1 MANKV
6 QYGFRNVVYS
16 IITES
21 EGQITY
27 ATPVK
32 MNQDGAGAISVA
44 LSPVGDA
51 NDFYAD
57 DIIWFSET
65 PNQGYEGDL
74 VMTKITDAFKKDV
87 LGMIED
93 SNGALI
99 ENADA
104 TYKKFAIGF
113 EVQGNE
119 KPTRTWYYYCSVS
132 RPSDEANTKEVST
145 TPAQKTLTLKVMP
158 RPTDMAVKI
167 SMTKSATNETAFNG
181 FFDAV
186 YEKQTPSI

>member
-16 IITES
+16 VITETN
-21 EGQITY
+21 GAITY
-27 ATPVK
+27 GTPVK
-32 MNQDGAGAISVA
+32 MKLDGAGAINVA
-44 LSPVGDA
+44 LSPVGDS

-74 VMTKITDAFKKDV
+74 GLTKITDAFKKDV
-87 LGMIED
+87 LGMEED
-93 SNGALI
+93 INGALI

-104 TYKKFAIGF
+104 TFKKFALGF

-119 KPTRTWYYYCSVS
+119 KPTRTWYYYCQVS
-132 RPSDEANTKEVST
+132 RPNDEANTKEAST
-145 TPAQKTLTLKVMP
+145 TPATKTLTLKVMP
-158 RPTDMAVKI
+158 RPTDMAVKVN
-167 SMTKSATNETAFNG
+167 MTKSSTNETAFNG

-186 YEKQTPSI
+186 YEKTTTI